1 MSLQEADFDHR
12 QFTTPDAGDDK
23 LYVRFLHDVVP
34 DPEKTK
40 AEGRPIFKEV
50 PFIFI
55 QVPGNL
61 LNNVRR
67 PVREGDKQRFPRQ
80 WAAFEAGADQNIG
93 SGMPLEKWAGVTRAQ
108 AEELKFFKIFKI
120 FTVEQLANVADNLVQ
135 KYMGIQ
141 ALKTAAKDYLASAT
155 DGRAVVQLRER
166 ASDDHCE
173 KVSCHVF
180 GAGDATRS
188 LHRAAGVHSAF
199 AECALDRL
207 RRAR

>member
-108 AEELKFFKIFKI
+108 AEELKFFKIF
-120 FTVEQLANVADNLVQ
+120 TVEQLANVADNLVQ

-155 DGRAVVQLRER
+155 DGRAVVQLREQNEEQAR
-166 ASDDHCE
+166 TIAE
-173 KVSCHVF
+173 LK
-180 GAGDATRS
+180 DAVAK
-188 LHRAAGVHSAF
+188 LSAQVQ
-199 AECALDRL
+199 AQGERQTITAKR
-207 RRAR
+207 